1 MINNYIV
8 IRNVIAFGL
17 RDEASWFFWLDTLQ
31 CMNSCI
37 ISILWSSILVS
48 YIFQNLHADLW
59 LHT

>member
-37 ISILWSSILVS
+37 ISILAS